1 MRMLNFFSKAA
12 PSTLVRL
19 ATGCFTVD
27 RNGHLV
33 ASTLPQS
40 FPTPQVQEI
49 AKRVLAAFNT
59 ARQQN
64 VPLVELMADYSA
76 LTLTAREMRGGA
88 IVYLTSRPM
97 SPTD

>member
-1 MRMLNFFSKAA
+1 MLKFFSSKAQSA
-12 PSTLVRL
+12 LVRL

-27 RNGHLV
+27 RNGHIV

-40 FPTPQVQEI
+40 FPVSQVQAI
-49 AKRVLAAFNT
+49 AQRVLSAFRAAQ
-59 ARQQN
+59 QQN
-64 VPLVELMADYSA
+64 LPLTELMVNYAA

-88 IVYLTSRPM
+88 IVYLTTRPM

>member
-1 MRMLNFFSKAA
+1 MMNLFSKAS
-12 PSTLVRL
+12 PSTPVRL

-27 RNGHLV
+27 RSGRLV
-33 ASTLPQS
+33 ASTLPQT

-49 AKRVLAAFNT
+49 AQQVLAAFNS
-59 ARQQN
+59 AREQN
-64 VPLVELMADYSA
+64 LPLVEMILDYAA

>member
-1 MRMLNFFSKAA
+1 MLKFFSSKGQSA
-12 PSTLVRL
+12 LVRL

-27 RNGHLV
+27 RNGHIV

-40 FPTPQVQEI
+40 FPVSQVQAI
-49 AKRVLAAFNT
+49 AQRVLSAFRAAQ
-59 ARQQN
+59 QQN
-64 VPLVELMADYSA
+64 LPLTELMVNYAA

-88 IVYLTSRPM
+88 IVYLTTRPM